1 VTQREEREEHEAR
14 ESEAAAAERR
24 RRRLWQLGATVVVAG
39 ALVAL
44 AIAIAGAGDDNP
56 GTVTGPPQG
65 VAETNA
71 LFRGIPQRGIEV
83 GSANAPL
90 VLAEFADIQCPFCGK
105 FARETLPE
113 VVRRYVRTGRVRVA
127 WRGLA
132 FIGKDS
138 DRGARMAAAAGLQG
152 KLWQFVE
159 LLYRNQGS
167 ENDGWVTD
175 DYLRRIGEAVG
186 LDVDR
191 AFEDRNSPAVD
202 RQLEEAK
209 TAAKA
214 AGVDRTPGFTV
225 SRAGGEPKK
234 LDVDFS
240 SVDEFTRALDDA
252 LAGG

>member
-1 VTQREEREEHEAR
+1 VTRREEREAR
-14 ESEAAAAERR
+14 GFEAAAAERR
-24 RRRLWQLGATVVVAG
+24 RRRLWQLGATVIVAG
-39 ALVAL
+39 ALVAI

-71 LFRGIPQRGIEV
+71 LFRGIPQRGIEA
-83 GSANAPL
+83 GRAGAPL
-90 VLAEFADIQCPFCGK
+90 VVAEFADIQCPFCGK

-113 VVRRYVRTGRVRVA
+113 VVRRYVRTGRVRLA

-132 FIGKDS
+132 FIGRDS
-138 DRGARMAAAAGLQG
+138 ERGARMAAAAGLQG

-159 LLYRNQGS
+159 LVYRNQGS

-175 DYLRRIGEAVG
+175 DYLRRIGQAVG
-186 LDVDR
+186 LDVER
-191 AFEDRNSPAVD
+191 AFRDRDGPAVG

-209 TAAKA
+209 AAA
-214 AGVDRTPGFTV
+214 EGAGVDSTPSFTATRV
-225 SRAGGEPKK
+225 AGEPKK
-234 LDVDFS
+234 LDVDFR
-240 SVDEFTRALDDA
+240 SVDDFTKALDDA

>member
-1 VTQREEREEHEAR
+1 VTAAR
-14 ESEAAAAERR
+14 DAAEAERR
-24 RRRLWQLGATVVVAG
+24 RRRAWQLGATVVVAG
-39 ALVAL
+39 AVVAI

-56 GTVTGPPQG
+56 GSVTGPPAG

-71 LFRGIPQRGIEV
+71 LFRGIPQRGIEA
-83 GSANAPL
+83 GSPRAPL

-113 VVRRYVRTGRVRVA
+113 VVRRYVRTGRVRLA

-132 FIGKDS
+132 FLGKDS
-138 DRGARMAAAAGLQG
+138 ERGARMVAAAGLQG

-175 DYLRRIGEAVG
+175 DYLRRIGLAVG

-191 AFEDRNSPAVD
+191 AFRDRGSPAVI

-209 TAAKA
+209 AAA
-214 AGVDRTPGFTV
+214 EASGVDSTPGFTV
-225 SRAGGEPKK
+225 GRAGGEPDK
-234 LDVDFS
+234 LDVDFR
-240 SVDEFTRALDDA
+240 SVDDFTKALDEA